1 MGVIS
6 VWAQWKWLLGIVG
19 EASGCG
25 HWEPS
30 VGGGY
35 TFCLVMKYPCFS
47 YLCAFWQP
55 HPYFLLNFCNLFYFC
70 FFGNFFEKFFKSHM
84 EENNIR
90 VLPTFSYVRRSPVRR
105 YFTSVQREEARFFQ
119 RQF

>member
-1 MGVIS
+1 MTFGTSGYNQCVGLVGVIS
-6 VWAQWKWLLGIVG
+6 VWGHWEWLLGLVG

-25 HWEPS
+25 HWEWS

-55 HPYFLLNFCNLFYFC
+55 HPYFLFNFCNLFLFLFFC
-70 FFGNFFEKFFKSHM
+70 NFFCSF
-84 EENNIR
+84 
-90 VLPTFSYVRRSPVRR
+90 
-105 YFTSVQREEARFFQ
+105 
-119 RQF
+119 